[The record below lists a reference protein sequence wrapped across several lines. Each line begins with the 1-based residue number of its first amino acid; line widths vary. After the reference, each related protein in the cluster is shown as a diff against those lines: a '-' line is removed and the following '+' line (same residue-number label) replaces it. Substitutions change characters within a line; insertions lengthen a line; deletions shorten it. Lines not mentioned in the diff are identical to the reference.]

1 MRAPDLSMIY
11 VFEDCVLDTG
21 RYVLRRGGDPCPLE
35 PQVFDVLAHLV
46 RNRGRLVTK
55 EELFDEVWGTR
66 FLSEASLTSRIRAAR
81 NAVGDSG
88 SRQTVIRTVRGRGY
102 EFIAPV
108 TEHDALP
115 APDIS
120 PAPLETPPA
129 AAVESSLPAA
139 VQELI
144 GREELLAELREE
156 LTRFR
161 LVTLIGPGGVGKTTV
176 AYELA
181 RALEPSYT
189 DGVHP
194 VEFVTVDAGGALAA
208 LATALGVQQ
217 RRDVSLED
225 AVINVLRPRRTLL
238 LLDNCEH
245 VVEPLGALVAHILQ
259 AAPGVTVLA
268 TSRQPIAVQS
278 ERIWP
283 VEPLPVGDDLMPG
296 DDAALRNAPAV
307 QLFAERARAVNPRFV
322 LDDVTT
328 PSVVRICRRL
338 DGMPLA
344 IELAAARVA
353 TLSVDEIE
361 NRLDER
367 FRLLRGVRRG
377 GDPRHQAL
385 QDAVQWSYD
394 LLGAEEQHLFDELA
408 IFAGQFELDAAAAV
422 CGGRDEFD
430 ALDLVTSLVERSM
443 IVVRAPLGGGTRYEM
458 LETLRDYGR
467 SKLDGTAALALA
479 ARHATYY
486 AGLAV
491 DVAAKQCGAGEPAA
505 NARAESSFADLRAA
519 WRFAVQHDDV
529 DTALTLVSSLREY
542 AMRSMRYEMLGWADA
557 ALECPGAAEHA
568 LYPSVKGIWAYV
580 AWLRGEFDAALRL
593 ANEVEA
599 DESTR
604 GETPCGLAQR
614 VQANVLYVQG
624 DIAEGLAA
632 GRRQLALAEAAE
644 EPSRIAHGAYMM
656 SIALSSTNEFDEALE
671 LALRARSIGEAT
683 GSPTDLASGWA
694 AVGFATHDDPAAA
707 VRAFEE
713 CDHISR
719 RAGNRWMSAFARTE
733 LSALLLVEGELDG
746 ALRGLAEA
754 VDTWHRAGEWS
765 QQWLTL
771 TGCVVA
777 LMAVG
782 ADDLAAQVIGAVEKR
797 ATMGTPP
804 VIAPLRERTLVAAE
818 DLAARLGEARYGEL
832 HEVGGASRVAD
843 IVHRTRA
850 ELLRHVA
857 G

>member
-1 MRAPDLSMIY
+1 MIY

-21 RYVLRRGGDPCPLE
+21 RYVLQRAGEPCPME
-35 PQVFDVLAHLV
+35 PQVFDVLTHLV

-55 EELFDEVWGTR
+55 EELLDEVWGTR
-66 FLSEASLTSRIRAAR
+66 FISEASLTSRIRAAR
-81 NAVGDSG
+81 QVVGDSG

-108 TEHDALP
+108 TEHDGVTAES
-115 APDIS
+115 IS
-120 PAPLETPPA
+120 PAPPEHQPSPA
-129 AAVESSLPAA
+129 AVAESSLPAA
-139 VQELI
+139 VQGVI
-144 GREELLAELREE
+144 GRDTLLAELREE
-156 LTRFR
+156 LARFR

-181 RALEPSYT
+181 RALEPSYA

-194 VEFVTVDAGGALAA
+194 VEFVTVDCGGTLAA
-208 LATALGVQQ
+208 LATVLGVQQ

-245 VVEPLGALVAHILQ
+245 VVEPLGALVDRILQ
-259 AAPGVTVLA
+259 AAPGVTVIA
-268 TSRQPIAVQS
+268 TSRQPISVRG

-283 VEPLPVGDDLMPG
+283 VEPLPIGDDLADSP
-296 DDAALRNAPAV
+296 AALRNAPAV
-307 QLFAERARAVNPRFV
+307 RLFAERASAASPRFI

-328 PSVVRICRRL
+328 LAVVRVCRRL

-361 NRLDER
+361 SRLDER

-385 QDAVQWSYD
+385 HDAVQWSYD
-394 LLGAEEQHLFDELA
+394 LLSVEEQDVFDELA
-408 IFAGQFELDAAAAV
+408 IFAGQFELVAAAAV
-422 CGGRDEFD
+422 CGGRDELD

-443 IVVRAPLGGGTRYEM
+443 IVVRAPVGGDTRYEM

-467 SKLDGTAALALA
+467 SKLDDTAATTLA
-479 ARHATYY
+479 ARHAAYY

-491 DVAAKQCGAGEPAA
+491 DVAAKQRGAGEPGA
-505 NARAESSFADLRAA
+505 NARAETSFADLRAA
-519 WRFAVQHDDV
+519 QRFAVQRDDV
-529 DTALTLVSSLREY
+529 DTAITLVSSLREY
-542 AMRSMRYEMLGWADA
+542 AMRSMRYEALVWADA
-557 ALECPGAAEHA
+557 VLDCPGAADHA
-568 LYPSVKGIWAYV
+568 LYPTAKGIRAYV
-580 AWLRGEFDAALRL
+580 AWLRGEFDTALRL

-599 DESTR
+599 DESSR
-604 GETPCGLAQR
+604 GEQPSGLAQR

-624 DIAEGLAA
+624 DLVEGFAA
-632 GRRQLALAEAAE
+632 GRRQLALAEAAD
-644 EPSRIAHGAYMM
+644 EPSRIAHGTYML
-656 SIALSSTNEFDEALE
+656 SVALSSMSEFEEAAE

-683 GSPTDLASGWA
+683 ESPTDLASGWA
-694 AVGFATHDDPAAA
+694 AVGFATHDDVATAL
-707 VRAFEE
+707 RAFEE
-713 CDHISR
+713 CDRIARH
-719 RAGNRWMSAFARTE
+719 AGNRWMSAFARTE
-733 LSALLLVEGELDG
+733 LSALLLVQGKLDS

-754 VDTWHRAGEWS
+754 VDTWYRAGEWS

-771 TGCVVA
+771 SRCVVA
-777 LMAVG
+777 LIAIG
-782 ADDLAAQVIGAVEKR
+782 ADELAAQVIGAVERR

-804 VIAPLRERTLVAAE
+804 FIAPLRERTLSAAE
-818 DLAARLGEARYGEL
+818 ELDGRLGEERFAEL
-832 HEVGGASRVAD
+832 HDSGGAAPVAD